1 MPPPEALRLLR
12 VSKRD
17 LAMARRLVDPAVEE
31 ASWGWAMQQC
41 IEKLFKAW
49 LSTLGLPLPRSHDIA
64 RLLLLLE
71 SAGVEVSQLLP
82 WRAFTVYAVQFR
94 YDDEPDVLGLDRG
107 LWCDQAETLINRIE
121 QLNR

>member
-1 MPPPEALRLLR
+1 
-12 VSKRD
+12 
-17 LAMARRLVDPAVEE
+17 MARRLVDPAVEE

-41 IEKLFKAW
+41 IEKLLKAW

-71 SAGVEVSQLLP
+71 SAGVEVSELMP
-82 WRAFTVYAVQFR
+82 WRAFAVYAVQFR

>member
-1 MPPPEALRLLR
+1 MTPPEALRLLR

-17 LAMARRLVDPAVEE
+17 LAMALRLVDPAVEE

-41 IEKLFKAW
+41 IEKILKAW
-49 LSTLGLPLPRSHDIA
+49 LSTLGLRVPRSHDIA

-71 SAGVEVSQLLP
+71 AAGMDVGELLP

-94 YDDEPDVLGLDRG
+94 YDDEPDVLGLDRER
-107 LWCDQAETLINRIE
+107 WCN
-121 QLNR
+121 QLRG

>member
-1 MPPPEALRLLR
+1 
-12 VSKRD
+12 
-17 LAMARRLVDPAVEE
+17 
-31 ASWGWAMQQC
+31 
-41 IEKLFKAW
+41 
-49 LSTLGLPLPRSHDIA
+49 LGLGDAAMHRKAAQGLLEHPRPAIASQPDIA

-71 SAGVEVSQLLP
+71 SAGVEVSELLP